1 MSARK
6 PAMKVAKAIQVLN
19 QVALSAIVAATLSAC
34 ASMAPN
40 YERPSGAVSDAW
52 PKGEAYGAAAAAS
65 SATQIPWQ
73 SFVLDARL
81 RQVIEKALTDSRD
94 LRQAA
99 ANVESARA
107 QYRVQRAAQLPSV
120 DAGLS
125 ATRSRSLG
133 SGAGFS
139 GTLDSK
145 QYSANVSVSAWE
157 LDLFGR
163 LRSLS
168 DAALES
174 YFASEEAM
182 RATRVSL
189 IAETAT
195 AWLTLAADNNQLKL
209 AQQTAESAKQSM
221 ELTRK
226 RLEAGVASR
235 VELHQAE
242 TVYQQARADIASTTT
257 SIAQD
262 RNALELLVGGALDD
276 ALLPDELPAIETV
289 FAPVTAG
296 LSSSVLLDRP
306 DVLQAE
312 HNLKSAN
319 ADIGAARAAFF
330 PTLSLTGSAGVAS
343 SALSS
348 LFDSHTGVWS
358 LAPSITLPIFDGGS
372 NRANLAYSKA
382 QKQAYVA
389 AYELAVQTAFKEV
402 ADRLARSGTMS
413 EQLEAQS
420 ALVEAATK
428 SEVLAR
434 ARYTKGVDTFLN
446 ALDSQR
452 TLYSAQQTL
461 ISTQLTALDNRL
473 SLYKAIGGGAG

>member
-1 MSARK
+1 MNVIK
-6 PAMKVAKAIQVLN
+6 LIKLLNPVASSV
-19 QVALSAIVAATLSAC
+19 IVAAVLSAC
-34 ASMAPN
+34 TSMAPN
-40 YERPSGAVSDAW
+40 YERPSGAVSAAW
-52 PKGEAYGAAAAAS
+52 PTGAAYVAEGSTAS
-65 SATQIPWQ
+65 TAQIPWQ

-81 RQVIEKALTDSRD
+81 RQVIEQALADSRD

-99 ANVESARA
+99 ASVESARA
-107 QYRVQRAAQLPSV
+107 QYRVQRAEALPSV
-120 DAGLS
+120 DAGMS

-145 QYSANVSVSAWE
+145 QYTANVGVSAWE

-189 IAETAT
+189 IAETAS
-195 AWLTLAADNNQLKL
+195 AWLALAADRNQLRL
-209 AQQTAESAKQSM
+209 AQQTAESAQRSM
-221 ELTRK
+221 ALTRK

-235 VELHQAE
+235 VDLHQAE
-242 TVYQQARADIASTTT
+242 TVYQQARSDIASTTT
-257 SIAQD
+257 AIAQD
-262 RNALELLVGGALDD
+262 RNALELLVGGAIDD
-276 ALLPDELPAIETV
+276 ALLPDQLPAIESV
-289 FAPVTAG
+289 FAPVAAG
-296 LSSSVLLDRP
+296 LSSTVLLDRP

-330 PTLSLTGSAGVAS
+330 PTLSLTASTGVAS

-358 LAPSITLPIFDGGS
+358 LAPSLSLPIFSGGA
-372 NRANLAYSKA
+372 NRANLADSKA
-382 QKQAYVA
+382 QKASYVA

-402 ADRLARSGTMS
+402 ADSLARSGTMS
-413 EQLEAQS
+413 EQLDAQS
-420 ALVEAATK
+420 ALVEAAGK
-428 SEVLAR
+428 SEMLAR

-473 SLYKAIGGGAG
+473 SLYRAIGGGAG